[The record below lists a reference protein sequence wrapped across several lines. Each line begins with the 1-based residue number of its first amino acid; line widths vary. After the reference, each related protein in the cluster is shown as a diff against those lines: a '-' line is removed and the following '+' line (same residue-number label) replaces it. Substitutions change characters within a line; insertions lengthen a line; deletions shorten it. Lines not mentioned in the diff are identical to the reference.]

1 MTRGGTPEVILQG
14 SRQRCLAVLGSLTE
28 SGKHEKTWSLNRF
41 PFLFSSP
48 WFSVLLPNTVST
60 PPHYLLKFCTSQHR
74 VSLHQ
79 EPHPLDRLF
88 SRTSLKLWISAATF
102 RIVMLGRGLLL
113 LSSRQGGKKKR
124 MLALCFWC
132 FLDPQKRVL
141 WWYLI
146 LSYSFKIGL
155 QISRRKLDG
164 T

>member
-14 SRQRCLAVLGSLTE
+14 NRQRCLAVLGSLAE
-28 SGKHEKTWSLNRF
+28 SGKHEETWSLN
-41 PFLFSSP
+41 FSSP

-74 VSLHQ
+74 VPLHQ

-113 LSSRQGGKKKR
+113 LSSRQGGKKKNAC
-124 MLALCFWC
+124 LLCAFDVSSIHRKGSYGGIW
-132 FLDPQKRVL
+132 FSP
-141 WWYLI
+141 I
-146 LSYSFKIGL
+146 LL
-155 QISRRKLDG
+155 R
-164 T
+164 